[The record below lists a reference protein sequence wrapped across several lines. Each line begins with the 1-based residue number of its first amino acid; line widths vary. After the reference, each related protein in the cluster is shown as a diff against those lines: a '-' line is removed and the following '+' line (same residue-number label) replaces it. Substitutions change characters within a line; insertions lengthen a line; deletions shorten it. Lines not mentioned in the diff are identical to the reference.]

1 MYRQLLLFIVIQQT
15 AGRQTVKTC
24 LKYERNREGIFSD
37 YNECP
42 KSTLSCEVTILELPK
57 GQRKPG
63 DVWVPWGECSDFRW
77 KGKPRDENLK
87 HVYYHCCEEEKCNI
101 VPHQFLYQPRTPRF
115 FPDTATRMRVKWVVL
130 VLCLNVAIRLLL

>member
-1 MYRQLLLFIVIQQT
+1 MYRQLLLLIIIQQT

-42 KSTLSCEVTILELPK
+42 KSALSCEVFVLELPK

-63 DVWVPWGECSDFRW
+63 DVWVPWGRCNNFKCTE
-77 KGKPRDENLK
+77 KPKEKDLK
-87 HVYYHCCEEEKCNI
+87 YVYYHCCEEDKCNV

-115 FPDTATRMRVKWVVL
+115 FPDSATGVRGEWVVL
-130 VLCLNVAIRLLL
+130 VLCLSAAVRLLL